1 MIGHELSS
9 FRLVTIWAL
18 AIGKPVLILLIWLFG
33 IPLDDV
39 IVLEAINYILNID
52 SPWNVRR
59 VELWEYWV
67 DNEFK
72 K

>member
-18 AIGKPVLILLIWLFG
+18 TIGKPVLILLIWLFG